1 MNKIKILITTTSFQD
16 TPGNHHSLLKKQDW
30 DIDYLR
36 GPITSN
42 ILLPI
47 IGLYD
52 GVICGDDE
60 YNSTVLNAGSLG
72 KLKILSKYGVGL
84 DKIDLETANKLN
96 IIVTNCPGVNQIS
109 VAEHALALLLT
120 FEKNIHLQYNS
131 VQNLSWERLIGNEIN
146 NSLLGIIGMGSV
158 GKELAKKAIAFG
170 MRVHAYDI
178 NIDNDFK
185 LKFPSIEFTSNID
198 DIYHKSNV
206 ISLHLPH
213 NKVTHHMINNDV
225 IFNKLK
231 NHPII
236 INTSRGNLIDVD
248 PLIKGL
254 NENVIRGYL
263 TDVLSDEPIKNS
275 EKLVGIN
282 NVIITPHVGSRTFQS
297 VERQGSKAINNML
310 NKLNQYI

>member
-1 MNKIKILITTTSFQD
+1 MCKKKILITTTSFQD
-16 TPGNHHSLLKKQDW
+16 TPGKHHVLLKKQDW

-36 GPITSN
+36 GPISSN

-60 YNSTVLNAGSLG
+60 YNSAVLHAGSKG
-72 KLKILSKYGVGL
+72 KLKVLSKYGVGL

-96 IIVTNCPGVNQIS
+96 IAVSNCPGVNQIS
-109 VAEHALALLLT
+109 VAEHAFALLLT

-131 VQNLSWERLIGNEIN
+131 VQNLSWKRLIGNEVN

-158 GKELAKKAIAFG
+158 GKELAKKALAFG
-170 MRVHAYDI
+170 MKVHAYDI

-185 LKFPSIEFTSNID
+185 LKYPAIEFTSNID
-198 DIYHKSNV
+198 NIFYKSNV

-213 NKVTHHMINNDV
+213 NSKTHHMINNDV

-231 NHPII
+231 KCPII
-236 INTSRGNLIDVD
+236 INTSRGKLIDID
-248 PLIKGL
+248 SLIRGL
-254 NENVIRGYL
+254 NKNVIRGYL
-263 TDVLSDEPIKNS
+263 TDVLSDEPIKDS
-275 EKLVGIN
+275 EKLVGVK

-297 VERQGSKAINNML
+297 VERQGSMAIQNML
-310 NKLNQYI
+310 RQLT

>member
-1 MNKIKILITTTSFQD
+1 MSKKKILITTTSFQD

-60 YNSTVLNAGSLG
+60 YNSLVLHAGSKG
-72 KLKILSKYGVGL
+72 KLKVLSKYGVGL

-131 VQNLSWERLIGNEIN
+131 VQKFSWERLIGNEVS

-158 GKELAKKAIAFG
+158 GKELAKKALAFG

-178 NIDNDFK
+178 NMDNDFK
-185 LKFPSIEFTSNID
+185 SKFPLIEFTSNID

-213 NKVTHHMINNDV
+213 NDVTHHMINNDV

-231 NHPII
+231 KSSYN
-236 INTSRGNLIDVD
+236 
-248 PLIKGL
+248 
-254 NENVIRGYL
+254 Y
-263 TDVLSDEPIKNS
+263 
-275 EKLVGIN
+275 
-282 NVIITPHVGSRTFQS
+282 
-297 VERQGSKAINNML
+297 
-310 NKLNQYI
+310 